1 MRLHSLQASGGDAEG
16 DTWGDL
22 VTVRYTRECLVF
34 DETVPDII
42 NLSGFDQD
50 DVLAGD
56 SRDNALF
63 GGDGDDK
70 LFGGPGGCDDYLSGG
85 DGDDALYGGIGD
97 DILIGGPGADRF
109 AGGQG
114 ADGFWFAPGD
124 TGDNNDVITDF
135 NPTQGDRI
143 VLSGYAETSFQDRY
157 WIPDGST
164 DTYVD
169 LDGDDWSDIIL
180 SGYTE
185 PLPDHSFIF
194 V

>member
-1 MRLHSLQASGGDAEG
+1 M
-16 DTWGDL
+16 
-22 VTVRYTRECLVF
+22 F